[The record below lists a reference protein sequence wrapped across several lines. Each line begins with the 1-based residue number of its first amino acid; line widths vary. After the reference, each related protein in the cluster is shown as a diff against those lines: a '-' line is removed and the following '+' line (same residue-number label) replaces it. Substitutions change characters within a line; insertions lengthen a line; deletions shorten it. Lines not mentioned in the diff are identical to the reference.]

1 MIPHRMPSS
10 EIFGNGLKQRVT
22 ACRRR
27 LRVNRNLHRVQSR
40 EEVILFTSE
49 TAASF
54 PGEHPPVRES
64 LPGGSD
70 AAEFRD
76 PNAWQRVEQEVGIT

>member
-22 ACRRR
+22 ACRKR
-27 LRVNRNLHRVQSR
+27 LRVNRNLHRVHFSDGP
-40 EEVILFTSE
+40 IAFTTE
-49 TAASF
+49 TASF

-64 LPGGSD
+64 FAGGVS
-70 AAEFRD
+70 ASEFREGE
-76 PNAWQRVEQEVGIT
+76 AWLRPEQEVGIT

>member
-22 ACRRR
+22 ACRKR
-27 LRVNRNLHRVQSR
+27 LRVNRHQHRVQSR
-40 EEVILFTSE
+40 EEVIVFTSE

-54 PGEHPPVRES
+54 HGEYPAVRES
-64 LPGGSD
+64 LPGGSE

-76 PNAWQRVEQEVGIT
+76 ADAWQRVEQEVGIT